1 MSIIT
6 VSLLVIGFLT
16 FMTIAIALLP
26 TAAAFPLPVW
36 MAASTT
42 LIVGYIND
50 LYAVFPQTTTAV
62 LVTFAFVFVASLLS
76 FGWSAVRFLIRLVR
90 GARV

>member
-1 MSIIT
+1 MSIVT

-16 FMTIAIALLP
+16 FMSIAIALLP
-26 TAAAFPLPVW
+26 TVAVYPLPVW
-36 MAASTT
+36 MATSTA

-50 LYAVFPQTTTAV
+50 LYAVFPNTTIAV
-62 LVTFAFVFVASLLS
+62 LTTFAFVFLASILS